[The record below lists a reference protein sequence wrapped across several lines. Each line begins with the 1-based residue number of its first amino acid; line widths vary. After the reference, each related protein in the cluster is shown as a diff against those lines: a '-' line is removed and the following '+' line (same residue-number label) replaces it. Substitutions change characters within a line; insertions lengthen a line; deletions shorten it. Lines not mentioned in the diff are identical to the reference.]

1 MPKNREKRD
10 FDKVAASWDEKPAR
24 VRLVGDIAAA
34 MVRQVP
40 ITSAMD
46 ALDFGCGT
54 GLLTLRLQPLVGSIT
69 GVDSSQGMLDIF
81 NAKVA
86 DLELAHVGS
95 QHCDLDKGEILT
107 GTYDLVVSNMTLHH
121 IKEIEP
127 LLRQFYTVMA
137 PGGFLCLSD
146 LDLEGGRF
154 HGDNTGVFHFGFDR
168 SALRTLLVDAGFV
181 DITDMTAAEME
192 KPDSE
197 GVVQRFSV
205 FLLTARKQ
213 GEAKPY

>member
-1 MPKNREKRD
+1 MPNKVEKRN

-24 VRLVGDIAAA
+24 VRLVEDIAAA
-34 MVRQVP
+34 MVKQVP

-127 LLRQFYTVMA
+127 LLRQLYAVMA

-168 SALRTLLVDAGFV
+168 AALRTLLVDAGFV
-181 DITDMTAAEME
+181 DITDMTATEME
-192 KPDSE
+192 KPDSA

-205 FLLTARKQ
+205 FLLTARKN
-213 GEAKPY
+213 